1 MISGIMRMQ
10 KIIGKSTIIN
20 EGEYTMFKNLVA
32 IVCTILSF
40 FFSSAVVALFHL
52 PPLTILLFLPIF
64 VILIALFLDNHHFY
78 D

>member
-1 MISGIMRMQ
+1 
-10 KIIGKSTIIN
+10 
-20 EGEYTMFKNLVA
+20 MFKNLVA

-52 PPLTILLFLPIF
+52 PPLMILLFLPIF